1 MVQDSSVPPGSL
13 WDDLKAGTA
22 NFGHYL
28 GSFGKPALRLG
39 VTGLSRAGKTVF
51 ITGLV
56 HALVSGG
63 RMPAFRVMG
72 EGRLVS
78 ARVVQH
84 PDDALPRFAYE
95 DHLAMLTGPDR
106 AWPNSTRA
114 ISGLS
119 LEIHYE
125 SRQRYLGGLLGGGPS
140 RMMLDLVDYPGEWL
154 LDLPLLAKDY
164 ATFSAE
170 IFAKAGQG
178 QRRQPFAPFVAA
190 AEAADGAGPP
200 DEPTIRRLA
209 DLFGQA
215 LRACRDD
222 GRGLS
227 ALAPGRFLMPG
238 DLEGAPA
245 LTFAP
250 LPPGA
255 AKGEGETLHGVME
268 RRYEAYKS
276 RIVKPFFTEHF
287 ARIDRQVVLVD
298 VLSALNGGI
307 EALADLE
314 TALVDVLAAFRLG
327 RASLLASLFAPR
339 VTKILFAAT
348 KADHLHHTNHDRLE
362 AVLKVLVR
370 RAYHRA
376 QAAGIPGES
385 LALAAVRATRE
396 VTARQN
402 GQALPCVAGTP
413 LAGERLGADV
423 FDGETEAAIF
433 PGDLPADVEVI
444 FRGQPVALSFLRFRP
459 PGAEARKQAGGLPHI
474 RLDAALEFLLGDHL
488 A

>member
-1 MVQDSSVPPGSL
+1 MGQDSSVPSGSL
-13 WDDLKAGTA
+13 WDEIKAGTA
-22 NFGHYL
+22 NLGHYI
-28 GSFGKPALRLG
+28 GNFGKPPLRLG

-95 DHLAMLTGPDR
+95 DHLAMLTGPGR
-106 AWPNSTRA
+106 AWPQSTRA

-119 LEIHYE
+119 LEIHFE
-125 SRQRYLGGLLGGGPS
+125 SRQRYLGGLIGGGPS
-140 RMMLDLVDYPGEWL
+140 KLMLDLVDYPGEWL
-154 LDLPLLAKDY
+154 LDLPLLGKDF

-178 QRRQPFAPFVAA
+178 QRKEPFAAFVAA
-190 AEAADGAGPP
+190 AQAVDPSAPAHEP
-200 DEPTIRRLA
+200 DIRRLA
-209 DLFGQA
+209 DLFGAA

-250 LPPGA
+250 LPAIPPST
-255 AKGEGETLHGVME
+255 EGESFGAVMA
-268 RRYEAYKS
+268 RRFEAYKT
-276 RIVKPFFTEHF
+276 RIVRPFFVDHF
-287 ARIDRQVVLVD
+287 QRIDRQVVLVD
-298 VLSALNGGI
+298 VLSALNGGV
-307 EALADLE
+307 EALSDLE
-314 TALVDVLAAFRLG
+314 KALVDVLAAFRIG
-327 RASLLASLFAPR
+327 NRSLLSNLFSPR
-339 VTKILFAAT
+339 VNRILFVAT

-362 AVLKVLVR
+362 AVLNVLVR
-370 RAYHRA
+370 RAFHRA
-376 QAAGIPGES
+376 EAAGVPNES

-396 VTARQN
+396 VMARQG
-402 GQALPCVAGTP
+402 GQDLACVAGTP
-413 LAGERLGADV
+413 LAGERLGSQV
-423 FDGETEAAIF
+423 FDGETEAALF
-433 PGDLPADVEVI
+433 PGDLPDDVDVI
-444 FRGQPVALSFLRFRP
+444 FRGKPVPLSFLRFRP
-459 PGAEARKQAGGLPHI
+459 PNAEARRQAEGLPHI
-474 RLDAALEFLLGDHL
+474 RLDRALEFLLGDQL
-488 A
+488 S